1 MAKNNKLSSFDYILK
16 DALYQKPRGVQSNI
30 KIIAIDEKTLDRLGR
45 IDTWSRQTYADLI
58 NTLNVDDKTRPAVI
72 GFDIIFASDVDEG
85 DQALSDV
92 VAATDNV
99 VTGYQ
104 YKYEDRY
111 TIGEGG
117 QKILQIE
124 SVASPYASLSKASP
138 YKGYFNISQDSDG
151 IVRRFKVHESD
162 QEAVRRSSGAAS
174 HSRREYRGILFRPHH
189 PHPRRT
195 GDQR

>member
-1 MAKNNKLSSFDYILK
+1 MKKEKTAESKGSIIKHLFESLLVFLVIFLMAKNNKLSSFDYILK

-111 TIGEGG
+111 TIGEDG
-117 QKILQIE
+117 QKI
-124 SVASPYASLSKASP
+124 
-138 YKGYFNISQDSDG
+138 
-151 IVRRFKVHESD
+151 
-162 QEAVRRSSGAAS
+162 
-174 HSRREYRGILFRPHH
+174 YR
-189 PHPRRT
+189 
-195 GDQR
+195 